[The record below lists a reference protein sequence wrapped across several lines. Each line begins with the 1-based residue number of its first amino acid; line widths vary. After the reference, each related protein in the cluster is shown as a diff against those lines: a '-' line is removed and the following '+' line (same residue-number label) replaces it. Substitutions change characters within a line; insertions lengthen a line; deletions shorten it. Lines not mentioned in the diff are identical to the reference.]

1 MAFYGSNGLMIVDRL
16 GYEII
21 GVEDPR
27 RTPFRAEGYEGGKTR
42 GPKLERSHRTEEEP
56 SARHG
61 QHFVRCIR
69 DGEKPNCD
77 ALAGHRSSL
86 VAHLGNIAYK
96 AGRKLK
102 WDAAKEEFTG
112 DPEASKLLGRK
123 ARKPWDMIS
132 I

>member
-1 MAFYGSNGLMIVDRL
+1 MN
-16 GYEII
+16 
-21 GVEDPR
+21 EDEP
-27 RTPFRAEGYEGGKTR
+27 TP
-42 GPKLERSHRTEEEP
+42 
-56 SARHG
+56 RHG

-77 ALAGHRSSL
+77 ALTGHRSSL
-86 VAHLGNIAYK
+86 VAHLGNIAFK
-96 AGRKLK
+96 TGRKLR